1 MTLQRKVYLCTYLY
15 IHICCFE
22 YAETSLFTVR
32 TRVYIAS
39 ANALDVLDCHLRLLF
54 YRILLCNF
62 YRTAACLRKSK
73 LQHLK
78 SHFFCTYLWRHDFD
92 FLEAR
97 CLHHYCYRVITGQD
111 FGRTYFL
118 PTSNCTILRCFE
130 RIYS

>member
-1 MTLQRKVYLCTYLY
+1 MHLSIYTYNNVVLSMRKRRYLRLEHVYKSY
-15 IHICCFE
+15 
-22 YAETSLFTVR
+22 R
-32 TRVYIAS
+32 

-62 YRTAACLRKSK
+62 YRSAACLRKSK

-97 CLHHYCYRVITGQD
+97 CLHHYYGIGLLPDRTSVRRIFYPQVIAQYYDVLNAFTA
-111 FGRTYFL
+111 
-118 PTSNCTILRCFE
+118 E
-130 RIYS
+130 